1 MSGFGVFDS
10 PSAGAVNFR
19 EVRMNPF
26 RKSAASLLA
35 CLVASWMSSQASAE
49 NMGASSFLD
58 KRVQTA
64 VYTPDNVWRIQG
76 MVGRG
81 SLIQFPPGETVNG
94 DDGLITSGDPN
105 AWELGVNK
113 AGSKIV
119 IKPKFDKDQDP
130 DTNLI
135 ISTNKH
141 TYLIELKLVQKITD
155 MTYALRFVLPELPK
169 SVAKIDA
176 PVNPCNGLENR
187 TWQTRGNKDLAPSEV
202 WDNGAFTCF
211 RFATN
216 KPRPL
221 LYQVMPDGTE
231 TVASGRNEQNILV
244 AHGVSSHWRLRL
256 NGQVLEFK
264 TQLQPTPYNFK
275 GTTTGEVRTLK
286 DSRP

>member
-1 MSGFGVFDS
+1 
-10 PSAGAVNFR
+10 
-19 EVRMNPF
+19 MNPF
-26 RKSAASLLA
+26 RKTASSPDGPPRFSPSRAAVLGCLLA
-35 CLVASWMSSQASAE
+35 SFMSPYALAE
-49 NMGASSFLD
+49 NMGVSSLLD

-64 VYTPDNVWRIQG
+64 VYTPDNVWRIQA
-76 MVGRG
+76 MIGRG
-81 SLIQFPPGETVNG
+81 SLIQFPPGETVND
-94 DDGLITSGDPN
+94 DDGLITSGDPK

-119 IKPKFDKDQDP
+119 IKPVVNTDP

-135 ISTNKH
+135 ISTNRH

-169 SVAKIDA
+169 TVAKIDA
-176 PVNPCNGLENR
+176 PINPCNGLENR
-187 TWQTRGNKDLAPSEV
+187 TWQTRGNKDLSPSEV
-202 WDNGAFTCF
+202 WDNGTFTCF

-216 KPRPL
+216 KPRPN

-231 TVASGRNEQNILV
+231 TVVSQRNEQNILV
-244 AHGVSSHWRLRL
+244 AHGVSSQWRLRL
-256 NGQVLEFK
+256 SNQVMEFK

-286 DSRP
+286 DSRL